1 MDAIY
6 TPPDLADELVSASRL
21 TAPKIIADF
30 AAGDG
35 ALLRAAAKT
44 FPRAKLL
51 GADIDPEAIDL
62 LPRTLASCETEVHD
76 FFSDIP
82 ANFQRRRFDLIL
94 LNPPFSCR
102 GNEKHTIN
110 LDGIEYKASRALA
123 FVARATKFL
132 KRNGELLAIIPS
144 SVFFSE
150 RDEDALHALRSIGE
164 LEQIGEVRRSAFEG
178 HSVSISMLRF
188 RATRQAPRIGNG
200 RPEAKN
206 LRPFAVEITR
216 GWVSVHKA
224 ENTKNGCRFIHTT
237 DLRDEQLKDMV
248 VRVSPRYRT
257 ISGPA
262 ILIPRVGRPSV
273 SKVVLIG
280 EEKVVLSDCVIALRT
295 TPPGSEVE
303 LAREIKRNWL
313 TFQQIYGGSCA
324 PYTTIRRIR
333 EMLLE
338 LGVLTALPSG
348 NGPQYEKQRCD
359 QTDMP
364 SNETSLQDTR
374 MPSQI

>member
-1 MDAIY
+1 
-6 TPPDLADELVSASRL
+6 
-21 TAPKIIADF
+21 
-30 AAGDG
+30 
-35 ALLRAAAKT
+35 
-44 FPRAKLL
+44 
-51 GADIDPEAIDL
+51 
-62 LPRTLASCETEVHD
+62 
-76 FFSDIP
+76 
-82 ANFQRRRFDLIL
+82 
-94 LNPPFSCR
+94 
-102 GNEKHTIN
+102 
-110 LDGIEYKASRALA
+110 
-123 FVARATKFL
+123 
-132 KRNGELLAIIPS
+132 
-144 SVFFSE
+144 
-150 RDEDALHALRSIGE
+150 
-164 LEQIGEVRRSAFEG
+164 
-178 HSVSISMLRF
+178 
-188 RATRQAPRIGNG
+188 
-200 RPEAKN
+200 
-206 LRPFAVEITR
+206 
-216 GWVSVHKA
+216 
-224 ENTKNGCRFIHTT
+224 
-237 DLRDEQLKDMV
+237 MV